1 MKNYSIR
8 KYTTKDFD
16 LWNEFI
22 AKSKNGTFLFDRNFM
37 EYHKDRLEDF
47 SLLVFDEKKLV
58 AVFPANRVGEGLYS
72 HQGLTYGGII
82 LDKTTKLSD
91 FVELFD
97 AFCDYLKP
105 NFRKVFFKEIPKI
118 YNQYFS
124 DELLY
129 ALFLK
134 NAKLIRRDTLSVIDY
149 QCDYQI
155 SAKRKYEIRKSQKYP
170 LEIKQSTDFSEF
182 WNELLLVNLNE
193 KHNTKP
199 VHSLEEITLL
209 QNRFPENIKQ
219 FNVYLEQKI
228 VAGATIFETENVAHV
243 QYIASISDN
252 QLKNK
257 IRASDY
263 LFDYLIKK
271 YATEKKYFDFGI
283 SNENQGK
290 TLNKGLLYWK
300 ESFGARTVT
309 QDFYELSLI

>member
-47 SLLVFDEKKLV
+47 SFLIFDKEKLI
-58 AVFPANRVGEGLYS
+58 AVFPANRVGEELYS
-72 HQGLTYGGII
+72 HQGLTYGGIV
-82 LDKTTKLSD
+82 LDKKMKLSD

-97 AFCDYLKP
+97 VFCNYLKP
-105 NFRKVFFKEIPKI
+105 NFTKIFFKEIPKI
-118 YNQYFS
+118 YNRCFS

-129 ALFLK
+129 VLFLK

-155 SAKRKYEIRKSQKYP
+155 SAKRKYEIRKAEKYP

-182 WNELLLVNLNE
+182 WNELLLVNLHE

-199 VHSLEEITLL
+199 VHSLEEITML
-209 QNRFPENIKQ
+209 QNCFPENIKQ
-219 FNVYLEQKI
+219 FNVYFEQKI
-228 VAGATIFETENVAHV
+228 TAGTTIFETENVAHV
-243 QYIASISDN
+243 QYIASNELRSKTGS
-252 QLKNK
+252 L
-257 IRASDY
+257 DY
-263 LFDYLIKK
+263 LFDFLITK
-271 YATEKKYFDFGI
+271 YASEKKYFDFGI

-290 TLNKGLLYWK
+290 TLNKGLLHWK

-309 QDFYELSLI
+309 QDFYELSLS

>member
-8 KYTTKDFD
+8 KYTNKDFD

-58 AVFPANRVGEGLYS
+58 AVFPANRVGVELHS

-82 LDKTTKLSD
+82 IDKKTKLSD
-91 FVELFD
+91 FVELFE
-97 AFCDYLKP
+97 AFCNYLKP
-105 NFRKVFFKEIPKI
+105 NFRKVYFKEIPKI
-118 YNQYFS
+118 YNQHFS

-129 ALFLK
+129 VLFLK

-149 QCDYQI
+149 QSDYQI
-155 SAKRKYEIRKSQKYP
+155 STKRKYEIRKAERYP
-170 LEIKQSTDFSEF
+170 LELKQTTDFSQF
-182 WNELLLVNLNE
+182 WNEILIVNLRE

-209 QNRFPENIKQ
+209 QKYFPKNIKQ

-228 VAGATIFETENVAHV
+228 IAGTTIFETENVAHV
-243 QYIASISDN
+243 QYISTNELRSKTGA
-252 QLKNK
+252 L
-257 IRASDY
+257 DY
-263 LFDYLIKK
+263 LFDFLIKK
-271 YATEKKYFDFGI
+271 YATKKKYFDFGI
-283 SNENQGK
+283 SNENRGK

-309 QDFYELSLI
+309 QDFYELSLK